1 MGCSADVSGKIG
13 GSRKAL
19 ESSGT
24 VTYSGM
30 AAGDH
35 TTELIGV
42 ADNCSV
48 QDSNPRIIS
57 VTTGA
62 TSQTTFDV
70 VCFGPRKA
78 NSGES
83 TARELR

>member
-1 MGCSADVSGKIG
+1 M
-13 GSRKAL
+13 
-19 ESSGT
+19 
-24 VTYSGM
+24 TYSGM

-83 TARELR
+83 TAREAKLQGERARTCLGVPRFGY